1 MSTEIELKFLVLIDD
16 ELCDEKLSTNIT
28 KNITA
33 LLQDKQLSFKP
44 EIKKLANC
52 YFDTPEQSLRKLNFG
67 LRIRQDNEHIE
78 QTIKTDGEVVGGLH
92 QRPEYNVELANSSPE
107 LSLFPVEIWPD
118 AKLVK
123 KLQPRLI
130 DLFNT
135 DFTRHIWRVNFHKT
149 IIDIAFDQGEI
160 NSSGQSLP
168 ICELELEIVNG
179 DISDLFNLASLL
191 FNTIKLRPGV
201 ETKAQRGYQI
211 YSKLNQQYNHIDFE
225 IINYPDKLKSSQIS
239 SELSDG
245 FVFGIGVYLQ
255 QLQQS
260 VERYMRLTSFESLAN
275 IVKALKLLHH
285 GFWLFESQL
294 SQRCDQVREDISHFI
309 QLFSWLENAIYLQ
322 ELMNKTGNYRKK
334 LDYSKELI
342 YQLKLQ
348 EKRFPDK
355 EMIIELLHSERFNL
369 LQMNLVQM
377 AIKNQKVTFFVQQK
391 SNDLT
396 VFAQQ
401 KLSACLTT
409 LTNAIPKQTINNAEQ
424 VLAIRQS
431 LQRSLLTGYWFGSL
445 FDKERRQ
452 QFRTPWLDIEQGLIE
467 LQSLWIIEQQLEKL
481 VEPAEKIVKWQ
492 HGKVDNLLIALEH
505 SKKMALSMK
514 AYWHS

>member
-1 MSTEIELKFLVLIDD
+1 
-16 ELCDEKLSTNIT
+16 
-28 KNITA
+28 
-33 LLQDKQLSFKP
+33 
-44 EIKKLANC
+44 
-52 YFDTPEQSLRKLNFG
+52 
-67 LRIRQDNEHIE
+67 
-78 QTIKTDGEVVGGLH
+78 
-92 QRPEYNVELANSSPE
+92 
-107 LSLFPVEIWPD
+107 
-118 AKLVK
+118 
-123 KLQPRLI
+123 
-130 DLFNT
+130 
-135 DFTRHIWRVNFHKT
+135 
-149 IIDIAFDQGEI
+149 
-160 NSSGQSLP
+160 
-168 ICELELEIVNG
+168 
-179 DISDLFNLASLL
+179 
-191 FNTIKLRPGV
+191 
-201 ETKAQRGYQI
+201 
-211 YSKLNQQYNHIDFE
+211 
-225 IINYPDKLKSSQIS
+225 
-239 SELSDG
+239 
-245 FVFGIGVYLQ
+245 
-255 QLQQS
+255 
-260 VERYMRLTSFESLAN
+260 
-275 IVKALKLLHH
+275 LHH

-492 HGKVDNLLIALEH
+492 HGKVDNLLTALEH

-514 AYWHS
+514 AYWHI